1 MSQTEYL
8 LSFIRGEGVMSFKQQ
23 LELTMRLSIPAIV
36 AQLSYIVMQY
46 IDCLLYTSDAADEL

>member
-46 IDCLLYTSDAADEL
+46 IDASM